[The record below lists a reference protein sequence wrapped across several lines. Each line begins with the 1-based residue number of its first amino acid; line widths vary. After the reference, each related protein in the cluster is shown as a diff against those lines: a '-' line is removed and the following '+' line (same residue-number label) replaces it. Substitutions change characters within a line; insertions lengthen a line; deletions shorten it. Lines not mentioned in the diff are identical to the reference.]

1 MSGPTGRRNRST
13 RKPTKERFVIVPE
26 WILDADVSALAVRT
40 WAILRSYADNET
52 GEAWPSRSTIARRC
66 GVSVDSIDRAIKEL
80 VKAGTLSV
88 TRRKGKNG
96 EPMTNLFRLVIHTE
110 AAPKR
115 RGSRKGT
122 ATRGRTDAELT
133 RPIGTITH
141 LTDRPTDPVS
151 GDYDIEQL
159 LQRALD
165 ALDVPRSPDRLTN
178 RRNIG

>member
-1 MSGPTGRRNRST
+1 MSDPTGRRNHST

-40 WAILRSYADNET
+40 WAILRSYADNIT

-66 GVSVDSIDRAIKEL
+66 GVSVDSIDRAVKEL
-80 VKAGTLSV
+80 VKAGSLSV
-88 TRRKGKNG
+88 VRRKGKNG
-96 EPMTNLFRLVIHTE
+96 EPLTNLFRLVIHTE
-110 AAPKR
+110 AAPAR

-122 ATRGRTDAELT
+122 ATRSRTEAQLT

-141 LTDRPTDPVS
+141 LTDRASDPVS
-151 GDYDIEQL
+151 VDYDMEHL

-165 ALDVPRSPDRLTN
+165 ALDVPHLPDRLNN
-178 RRNIG
+178 RRNLG